1 VAVANT
7 LTRSAAPLAT
17 LVRAASGT
25 DWSVIAGLI
34 EEWKPAR
41 LVVGVPYNADGTE
54 TELGREAA
62 RFARRLE
69 GRFGV
74 PTVTLDEQLSSA
86 EAEARLRDARSG
98 GTRRRR
104 VGKEDVDRVAAAVI
118 LQSWLDNHD

>member
-1 VAVANT
+1 MAVANT
-7 LTRSAAPLAT
+7 LTRNAAPLAT
-17 LVRAASGT
+17 LVRPASGT
-25 DWSVIAGLI
+25 DWPAIAGLI
-34 EEWKPAR
+34 DEWKPAR

-74 PTVTLDEQLSSA
+74 PTETLDERLSSA
-86 EAEARLRDARSG
+86 EAESRLRDARSG

-104 VGKEDVDRVAAAVI
+104 VDKEDVDRMAAAVI
-118 LQSWLDNHD
+118 LQSWLENHD